1 MSDRPTVRWL
11 LAYLIAG
18 TAFGLLDALWLGA
31 VAAALYRDQ
40 LGHLL
45 ADSFAPGAAIAFY
58 LIYLVGLTHFA
69 IRPLDAASS
78 MPTRLRDAAL
88 YGLVTYATWDL
99 TSLAVFRDFPLLVV
113 VIDLAWGVSVCLLV
127 TWLTLLVLDR
137 LSDAA
142 GPGEDASGQ

>member
-1 MSDRPTVRWL
+1 MSERPTVRWL

-18 TAFGLLDALWLGA
+18 TAFGLIDALWLGA

-45 ADSFAPGAAIAFY
+45 APSFAPGAAIAFY

-69 IRPLDAASS
+69 IRPLDDTSS
-78 MPTRLRDAAL
+78 RATRLRDAAL

-99 TSLAVFRDFPLLVV
+99 TSMAVFRDFPPLVV

-137 LSDAA
+137 LPDAA